1 LHARRSK
8 GDVTHAH
15 LGKKRFD
22 ASRVPCRTRPRYDA
36 GMTAIA
42 IESPERFIRWRYLWF
57 ALAGIAVMIAAVR
70 IGNLWFL
77 DFVHVFSSLLWTG
90 IDLFM
95 GFVLGP
101 ILRRMD
107 LSVRREVARRLT
119 PRTLF
124 LMPAISIISGTS
136 GWFLAVEL
144 GYTELPWPAFGWVA
158 AALVLVTLM
167 TIQGLGFLMPVNVMV
182 CLELQKPKPDL
193 RKVATWMQRYF
204 YAVAMQGTMQVAII
218 IVMTSFRAGI

>member
-1 LHARRSK
+1 
-8 GDVTHAH
+8 
-15 LGKKRFD
+15 
-22 ASRVPCRTRPRYDA
+22 
-36 GMTAIA
+36 MTAVAVEI
-42 IESPERFIRWRYLWF
+42 PQGFIRWGYLWL
-57 ALAGIAVMIAAVR
+57 ALAGIAVMIAAIL
-70 IGNLWFL
+70 IGNIWFL

-90 IDLFM
+90 TDLFM

-124 LMPAISIISGTS
+124 LMPAVAIISGTS

-144 GYTELPWPAFGWVA
+144 GYAALPWPAFGWVA

-167 TIQGLGFLMPVNVMV
+167 TIQGLGFLTPVNVMV
-182 CLELQKPKPDL
+182 CLELQKPTPDV
-193 RKVATWMQRYF
+193 RWIATWMQRYF
-204 YAVAMQGTMQVAII
+204 YAVATQGVMQVAII
-218 IVMTSFRAGI
+218 VVMTRFRAGL